1 MKDQNVVADC
11 LVIEPV
17 NIRIDIIRNLSAS
30 WYHKHPDVDISGKLE
45 SFSVSMIVFSVINLV
60 VTGFQ
65 SVHYSN

>member
-1 MKDQNVVADC
+1 MKDQNVIADC

-45 SFSVSMIVFSVINLV
+45 SFSVSMSVLNTLC
-60 VTGFQ
+60 
-65 SVHYSN
+65 SA